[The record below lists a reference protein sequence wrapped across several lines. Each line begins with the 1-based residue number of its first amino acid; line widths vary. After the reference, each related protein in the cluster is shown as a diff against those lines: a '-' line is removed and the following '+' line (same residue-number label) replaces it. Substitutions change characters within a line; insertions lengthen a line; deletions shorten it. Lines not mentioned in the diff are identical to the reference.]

1 MKKIR
6 ILISILGFFYQAIMC
21 SKNPQELDLKD
32 LSMLDSFSFTPPPRD
47 PMLAQ
52 EQDSIATSSISPLRQ
67 ISHELVDIKELYS
80 LIDEFNVKDKTS
92 DEISKFLD
100 ELRKNAL
107 FEEKTFAQKAK
118 STALKPIKSFF
129 TDKIKVLLTK
139 NDQFITALK
148 YGLNLKKLRI
158 NRSSIKQILEHNEL
172 RQATEKQKRE
182 ILIKLFEQIKQYI
195 SLSIE
200 PKFEKVDIIKL
211 KDANLELYARHFS
224 SLMKSSSNFSFVS
237 ALHSANIVKK
247 AMYFNA
253 LRINIKLEKIEK
265 LKIERD
271 LSEQEK
277 ENFKKEKQIL
287 EIEKQALEEEN
298 QVLQNQIMEL
308 TDNSRNLTN
317 RLIVSG
323 ILKVASLNMD
333 LQKQR
338 GNTQI
343 AINESET
350 LRFELKNRQQNEE
363 ERRDKIKQELRT
375 LLEEIKQENIED
387 NSALKKTIQELSE
400 ELQKINI
407 NTSSLKQTI
416 EELRQGFQKIHQKF
430 QLKEQNL
437 EKEIEELKEELLK
450 TKIQAKAY
458 TKLNVRLFLNDVY
471 DKVRL
476 NLEKQNLEKK

>member
-47 PMLAQ
+47 PMLGQ

-118 STALKPIKSFF
+118 STALKPIRLLFA
-129 TDKIKVLLTK
+129 DKIKILLIK
-139 NDQFITALK
+139 NDQFITTLK

-172 RQATEKQKRE
+172 KQATEKQKRE

-200 PKFEKVDIIKL
+200 PKFEKING
-211 KDANLELYARHFS
+211 KDTNLELYARHFS
-224 SLMKSSSNFSFVS
+224 SLTKSSSNFSFVS

-287 EIEKQALEEEN
+287 EIEKQALEKEN

-338 GNTQI
+338 GNTEI

-387 NSALKKTIQELSE
+387 NSALKETIQELSE

-430 QLKEQNL
+430 QAKEQNL

-450 TKIQAKAY
+450 TKIQAKAS

-471 DKVRL
+471 ENVRL

>member
-107 FEEKTFAQKAK
+107 FEERTFAQKAK
-118 STALKPIKSFF
+118 STALKPIRLLFA
-129 TDKIKVLLTK
+129 DKIKILLIK
-139 NDQFITALK
+139 NDQFITTLK

-277 ENFKKEKQIL
+277 ENFKKRSK
-287 EIEKQALEEEN
+287 
-298 QVLQNQIMEL
+298 
-308 TDNSRNLTN
+308 S
-317 RLIVSG
+317 
-323 ILKVASLNMD
+323 
-333 LQKQR
+333 
-338 GNTQI
+338 
-343 AINESET
+343 
-350 LRFELKNRQQNEE
+350 
-363 ERRDKIKQELRT
+363 
-375 LLEEIKQENIED
+375 
-387 NSALKKTIQELSE
+387 
-400 ELQKINI
+400 
-407 NTSSLKQTI
+407 
-416 EELRQGFQKIHQKF
+416 
-430 QLKEQNL
+430 
-437 EKEIEELKEELLK
+437 
-450 TKIQAKAY
+450 
-458 TKLNVRLFLNDVY
+458 
-471 DKVRL
+471 
-476 NLEKQNLEKK
+476 